1 MQAKQAAGRVD
12 YRCRRKSKEAATR
25 FRYGAGGP
33 VAIAKKGSL
42 EEFLVERYLLFSSK
56 RNGRLYSGQA
66 YHPPYQFCRA
76 DVSAYDTLPLEW
88 NGFGIDGEP
97 CSALF
102 SSGPDVEVFS
112 LAAL

>member
-1 MQAKQAAGRVD
+1 M
-12 YRCRRKSKEAATR
+12 RKGKAIITR

-33 VAIAKKGSL
+33 VATTKKGSL

-56 RNGRLYSGQA
+56 RNGRLYSGQV

-88 NGFGIDGEP
+88 NGFAIDGEP

-102 SSGPDVEVFS
+102 SSGPDVEVFP
-112 LAAL
+112 LQPLDAAET